1 MPYDSF
7 SRGFLA
13 MLDNPTKIILAAM
26 VSGALLGL
34 LKGWRKT
41 L

>member
-7 SRGFLA
+7 SQKFLEI
-13 MLDNPTKIILAAM
+13 LENPTKIIFAAM

-34 LKGWRKT
+34 LKGLRKK